1 MENLIEKVSSLV
13 GKGMRKATLE
23 LSYQTGIGWK
33 YLPEDEYHDR
43 MSRNL
48 QRNNC
53 SPNNHFVRAVKAGYF

>member
-1 MENLIEKVSSLV
+1 MENLIKKVSGSV
-13 GKGMRKATLE
+13 GKSIKKIAFE

-33 YLPEDEYHDR
+33 YEKGDEYRDR

-53 SPNNHFVRAVKAGYF
+53 SPNNHFVRAVKSRYL